1 MGETSGI
8 DWSKVKLGETPVT
21 PQLLRRRELAKE
33 GREFPLDESREAEY
47 QAITERLKKMIEDG
61 VSHSDVLLSVLK
73 PQTDLLPRDRRN
85 FPLTAAERSSIS
97 LVIADSKDVT
107 FVARKKI
114 VRPVFVVTDR
124 ALLNRIAMLFT
135 MRPEEH
141 HGVAAGFAVAFPE
154 MKARGIKDVQ
164 LIVSGEGAGVIRH
177 EMTHTIDPTKRNGYD
192 VAIDEIFAYYADN
205 AGREGKTDDWSG
217 LKKSV
222 TNRAYF
228 DTYSQEIEK
237 ANMLRFSDDPEIPR
251 LTYEQWRA
259 KVEAA
264 IDNVAADAVK
274 RGDGARRR
282 LARAKTLDE
291 VLAWDDLD

>member
-1 MGETSGI
+1 MGETKGI
-8 DWSKVKLGETPVT
+8 DHSKIKLAETPLT
-21 PQLLRRRELAKE
+21 PELLRRRQLAKE
-33 GREFPLDESREAEY
+33 GMEFPLDEKREAEY
-47 QAITERLKKMIEDG
+47 QAITERLSKMFEDG
-61 VSHSDVLLSVLK
+61 IAHSDILLSVLK
-73 PQTDLLPRDRRN
+73 PQLNILPRDRRN

-97 LVIADSKDVT
+97 LMIANSKDVT
-107 FVARKKI
+107 FVARRKI

-124 ALLNRIAMLFT
+124 ALLNRIASLFS

-141 HGVAAGFAVAFPE
+141 HGKAEGFAVAFPE
-154 MKARGIKDVQ
+154 AKARGIKDVQ

-177 EMTHTIDPTKRNGYD
+177 EMTHTIDPTNRNGYD

-205 AGREGKTDDWSG
+205 AGREGKTDDWTG

-222 TNRAYF
+222 TNRVYF
-228 DTYSQEIEK
+228 DTYSHEIEK
-237 ANMLRFSDDPEIPR
+237 ANMLRFFDDPEIPR
-251 LTYEQWRA
+251 LTYEQWKA

-291 VLAWDDLD
+291 VLAWDDLA

>member
-1 MGETSGI
+1 MTE
-8 DWSKVKLGETPVT
+8 KPPTPEV
-21 PQLLRRRELAKE
+21 LRKRQLAKE
-33 GREFPLDESREAEY
+33 GREFSLDERREAEY
-47 QAITERLKKMIEDG
+47 LVITERLGKMVEDG
-61 VSHSDVLLSVLK
+61 VSHADILLSVLK
-73 PQTDLLPRDRRN
+73 PQLDLLPRDRRN

-97 LVIADSKDVT
+97 VVIADSKDVSSI
-107 FVARKKI
+107 ARKKI

-124 ALLNRIAMLFT
+124 ALLNQIGALFT

-141 HGVAAGFAVAFPE
+141 HGKAAGFVVVFPE
-154 MKARGIKDVQ
+154 AKARGIKDVQ

-177 EMTHTIDPTKRNGYD
+177 EMTHTIDPTKRSGYD

-205 AGREGKTDDWSG
+205 AGRNGKTDDWAG

-222 TNRAYF
+222 TNRGYF
-228 DTYSQEIEK
+228 DTYSDEVGK

-251 LTYEQWRA
+251 LTYEQWKA

-264 IDNVAADAVK
+264 IDNVALDAVK

-291 VLAWDDLD
+291 VLAWDDLA